1 MSINSRIKEI
11 RKSHKMNQ
19 HEFAKALGLTQSGV
33 SYIEKDGSNPSDAS
47 IKIICSLF
55 NVREEW
61 LRNGIEPMKAPATE
75 MTLDDFLEMH
85 DVTELEEQIMRTYFE
100 LPTDIRKDL
109 INHFKNGIAKTN
121 SAPVSIDDAE
131 AEYIKSRCASAPKEI
146 SSVSSTTD
154 DDQSDQRIA
163 K

>member
-1 MSINSRIKEI
+1 MSINKRIRFL
-11 RKSHKMNQ
+11 RKSFKMNQ
-19 HEFAKALGLTQSGV
+19 RNFGAAVGLTQTGV
-33 SYIEKDGSNPSDAS
+33 SSIEKEGVGVSDSS
-47 IKIICSLF
+47 IKSICLTF

-75 MTLDDFLEMH
+75 MTLDDFLKMH

-100 LPTDIRKDL
+100 LPTDTRKDL

-121 SAPVSIDDAE
+121 SDSVSIDDAE